1 MVRLVYTSSNTH
13 FGTIRENDFG
23 KDSNKLLSNSVFGKS
38 VESEGNEKDL
48 LIVTKRKNKKK
59 RGRNKHTFSIDLKNI
74 NFISED

>member
-1 MVRLVYTSSNTH
+1 MVRPVYTSSNTH

-48 LIVTKRKNKKK
+48 LIVTKRKN
-59 RGRNKHTFSIDLKNI
+59 
-74 NFISED
+74 